1 MLNETEKNAMRADIA
16 SVCEAIIRDGGD
28 PIKQL
33 SGYILSEDT
42 IYIPAET
49 RSVIR
54 KYDRDDLL
62 DVLISDYIKHTK

>member
-1 MLNETEKNAMRADIA
+1 MLNETEKNTMRADIA
-16 SVCEAIIRDGGD
+16 SVCDAIIKEGGD

-42 IYIPAET
+42 IYIPREV
-49 RSVIR
+49 RQVIR

-62 DVLISDYIKHTK
+62 DVLISEYIK

>member
-1 MLNETEKNAMRADIA
+1 MLNETEKNTMRADIA
-16 SVCEAIIRDGGD
+16 AICDAIKKEGGD

-42 IYIPAET
+42 IYIPPEV

-62 DVLISDYIKHTK
+62 DVLISEYIK